1 MKKKR
6 YLATGILIILCILA
20 TGCGENQIPEMTEEE
35 LNQVG
40 EYAAFALLR
49 YDASKRSRLVELPEE
64 RPEGIPEENAVDENN
79 QSDEPEEGNEHQGM
93 NPVDD
98 TPVIDL
104 EGNRV
109 GNGGSIE
116 EILELGD
123 GVHFVYSGVAIS
135 DKYPEEGTESY
146 FAITPSEGNHILA
159 VHFTLQNNADEDR
172 DVDVLSTNAYFKIVL
187 NGDYSRRAL
196 TTMLANDLS
205 TYRETLSS
213 GSEVDVVL
221 LIETSL
227 QDESE
232 INSLEL
238 ILKNESKVCT
248 INLI

>member
-6 YLATGILIILCILA
+6 YFVISLLIILSIFT

-40 EYAAFALLR
+40 EYAAFALLK
-49 YDASKRSRLVELPEE
+49 YDASKRSRLVEIPEELPEE
-64 RPEGIPEENAVDENN
+64 TIPVEEEDEDNENN
-79 QSDEPEEGNEHQGM
+79 HQGM

-116 EILELGD
+116 ETLELSEGTQI
-123 GVHFVYSGVAIS
+123 VYSGVTIC

-159 VHFTLQNNADEDR
+159 VRFKLQNNTDEDKE
-172 DVDVLSTNAYFKIVL
+172 VDVLSTNAYFKLVL

-196 TTMLANDLS
+196 TTMLPNDLS
-205 TYRETLSS
+205 TYRETLTA
-213 GSEVDVVL
+213 GSETEVVL

-227 QDESE
+227 QEDSE

-238 ILKNESKVCT
+238 ILKNESNVCT
-248 INLI
+248 IKLI